1 MGSTPTFV
9 HLNVHSQYSL
19 LESTVRLDALVRR
32 ARELNMPAVALTD
45 TFNLFG
51 AVHFYRQALAH
62 GVKPILGCEVGV
74 APESRFEKSNPHGRP
89 DAAYRL
95 ILLAENNEGYANLVR
110 LCSLAQLEGFFH
122 VPRVDKK
129 LLAAHSKGLIA
140 LSSCLEGEVSG
151 FILKDE
157 IPLAV
162 KAAEEY
168 REIFGKGSFFL
179 EIQDHGLPGER
190 KVVASRLEVSRQ
202 TGILPVATNG
212 VRYLRR
218 EGAKAQEALLCLGK
232 GMTLGDPAHP
242 VQGPPEY
249 FLKSAEEMSDVFRS
263 LPEAL
268 TRAVEIAERC
278 HVEMDF
284 KKTRMPGF
292 PVPAGGESENQF
304 LERLCLE
311 GLARRYGAQAP
322 AEVERRL
329 VDEIRTIEKTRF
341 SGYFLIVWD
350 FIRHAREAGIPV
362 GPGRGSAA
370 GSLAAYCLGITDVD
384 PIRYDLLFERFINP
398 ERVSAPDID
407 VDVSDRDRGKVLRYI
422 RERYGEDRVAAIVTF
437 GTMAAR
443 AVVRDMG
450 RVLGLAPGD
459 VDRIAK
465 LVPPEPHI
473 TLEEAIGRN
482 AELKSLASSSGPA
495 RELLEYARA
504 LEGQIRHVSTHA
516 AGVLIGDEPLVGLVP
531 LCRGAGDEVL
541 TQYDMDSLKEVGL
554 LKLDVLG
561 LRTLTV
567 IEDCLQL
574 VEGTSGRRP
583 DLSRAELDDPV
594 TYALLR
600 EAHTLGVFQLESR
613 GMRDY
618 LRKLEPSGIEDLI
631 ALLALYRPGPLGS
644 DMVDDFIRRKK
655 GQVKVSYPHPLLEPI
670 LKNTY
675 GVILYQEQV
684 MRIAA
689 DLGGFTLGQADL
701 LRRAMGKK
709 DPEEME
715 AARGRFKTGARAR
728 GIPEG
733 TAEAVFDQM
742 AKFAGYGFN
751 KSHSAAYAMLAFQTA
766 YLKAHHGPEFMAA
779 LLTSEIG
786 DQDRIARYAYECRRM
801 GIPLLPPDV
810 NESSDTFTVTPAGQV
825 RFSLLALRNVG
836 APAVK
841 AILEAREAGGAFPDL
856 FAFCRRVD
864 MRVFNPRMLASLVQS
879 GAFDAGGAR
888 RSQMMEAVERVARQA
903 LNLQNDKA
911 RGQTSL
917 FDPGQGAG
925 EEAAFQP
932 LEEAPSPLLL
942 RWEKESLGFYL
953 SGHPLSQHEAELEHY
968 TVPLGEAAERPD
980 GVQVRVAGLVRSV
993 QPGRTKRSNE
1003 DYARFQVED
1012 LHTHLD
1018 GVAWPEVY
1026 RKARNLLAAE
1036 RLVAVLGVMDQSGNT
1051 PQLVAQ
1057 EVIGLEE
1064 MAEKWARSVVLTVNL
1079 VGVDERLL
1087 ERLKELCARYPGSAR
1102 VTFHLQSPH
1111 LGEVRVE
1118 AGEERKVRPTGEFL
1132 EEAVLLLGEDSV
1144 EIEM

>member
-1 MGSTPTFV
+1 
-9 HLNVHSQYSL
+9 
-19 LESTVRLDALVRR
+19 
-32 ARELNMPAVALTD
+32 
-45 TFNLFG
+45 
-51 AVHFYRQALAH
+51 
-62 GVKPILGCEVGV
+62 
-74 APESRFEKSNPHGRP
+74 
-89 DAAYRL
+89 
-95 ILLAENNEGYANLVR
+95 
-110 LCSLAQLEGFFH
+110 
-122 VPRVDKK
+122 
-129 LLAAHSKGLIA
+129 
-140 LSSCLEGEVSG
+140 
-151 FILKDE
+151 
-157 IPLAV
+157 
-162 KAAEEY
+162 
-168 REIFGKGSFFL
+168 
-179 EIQDHGLPGER
+179 
-190 KVVASRLEVSRQ
+190 
-202 TGILPVATNG
+202 
-212 VRYLRR
+212 
-218 EGAKAQEALLCLGK
+218 
-232 GMTLGDPAHP
+232 
-242 VQGPPEY
+242 
-249 FLKSAEEMSDVFRS
+249 
-263 LPEAL
+263 
-268 TRAVEIAERC
+268 
-278 HVEMDF
+278 
-284 KKTRMPGF
+284 
-292 PVPAGGESENQF
+292 
-304 LERLCLE
+304 
-311 GLARRYGAQAP
+311 
-322 AEVERRL
+322 
-329 VDEIRTIEKTRF
+329 
-341 SGYFLIVWD
+341 
-350 FIRHAREAGIPV
+350 
-362 GPGRGSAA
+362 
-370 GSLAAYCLGITDVD
+370 
-384 PIRYDLLFERFINP
+384 
-398 ERVSAPDID
+398 
-407 VDVSDRDRGKVLRYI
+407 
-422 RERYGEDRVAAIVTF
+422 
-437 GTMAAR
+437 
-443 AVVRDMG
+443 
-450 RVLGLAPGD
+450 
-459 VDRIAK
+459 
-465 LVPPEPHI
+465 
-473 TLEEAIGRN
+473 
-482 AELKSLASSSGPA
+482 
-495 RELLEYARA
+495 
-504 LEGQIRHVSTHA
+504 
-516 AGVLIGDEPLVGLVP
+516 
-531 LCRGAGDEVL
+531 
-541 TQYDMDSLKEVGL
+541 
-554 LKLDVLG
+554 
-561 LRTLTV
+561 
-567 IEDCLQL
+567 
-574 VEGTSGRRP
+574 
-583 DLSRAELDDPV
+583 
-594 TYALLR
+594 
-600 EAHTLGVFQLESR
+600 
-613 GMRDY
+613 
-618 LRKLEPSGIEDLI
+618 
-631 ALLALYRPGPLGS
+631 
-644 DMVDDFIRRKK
+644 
-655 GQVKVSYPHPLLEPI
+655 
-670 LKNTY
+670 
-675 GVILYQEQV
+675 

-715 AARGRFKTGARAR
+715 AARGRFRTGARAR

-888 RSQMMEAVERVARQA
+888 RSQMMEAAERVARQA
-903 LNLQNDKA
+903 LTLQNDKA

-932 LEEAPSPLLL
+932 MEEAPSPVLLQ
-942 RWEKESLGFYL
+942 WEKESLGFYL

-1026 RKARNLLAAE
+1026 RKARNLLVAE

-1051 PQLVAQ
+1051 PQLVVQ

-1064 MAEKWARSVVLTVNL
+1064 MAEKWARYVVLTVNL